1 MLSIDTG
8 HDVPLSED
16 VRSSLNPESGEVSAS
31 ECGVVVG
38 RATRTATSIST
49 GERERRE
56 SERERREEAVSGSL
70 EVEQRPPLEAQVL
83 LYCIRYCVLILVQS
97 SEKTTPAARARK
109 KRIAPTVASTR
120 PRRPKLDGSNQD
132 KPEQR
137 ERSISTTN
145 ATASA
150 NLASISGVPTGSV
163 SKTRVSHTQRQRN
176 NVRFPECCVLK
187 TCVHACI
194 NTATVGRGSEER

>member
-31 ECGVVVG
+31 ECGVAVG

-49 GERERRE
+49 GEREGRE
-56 SERERREEAVSGSL
+56 TERERREESL

-83 LYCIRYCVLILVQS
+83 LDSTPYCIRYCVLILVQS
-97 SEKTTPAARARK
+97 SEKTTPAVRARK
-109 KRIAPTVASTR
+109 KRVAPTVASTR

-137 ERSISTTN
+137 ERPTSATN

-163 SKTRVSHTQRQRN
+163 SKTRVSRAQRQRN
-176 NVRFPECCVLK
+176 NVRFPECCV
-187 TCVHACI
+187 
-194 NTATVGRGSEER
+194 